1 MGCAKSNF
9 YITKNYFMH
18 VTGLNSSGELGL
30 GDTTNR
36 DIFER
41 LDIENI
47 SDIKKVVWG
56 VYCLFVLYKDGTLYA
71 CGKNSSGKLGLGNT
85 DNMLTFT
92 KVDIEDVDEISSSY
106 DHTLIIKKDK
116 TLWGCGYGTGI
127 GMGSAKQYNF
137 IYLEVDNVK
146 EIATS
151 NRTSLIMKEDGELLG
166 LGENSNQQLG
176 MGKYSSATLKTWTKV
191 PIENIKHIYGG
202 YSNFYVL
209 DNDNILY
216 AAGDNYYNQVQESGN
231 YSYNWVTQEIDNIK
245 EVSVGRY
252 HIAVLTEVGDVYIR
266 GSKNALG
273 INSGTIGRTWTKL
286 DTTEKIIDIYA
297 NYDTTLMLT
306 KNHEILTIGDKKYL
320 GIGEI
325 KDKKTINKVPNVKE
339 VIYIGNNW
347 NIGGG
352 TTNLKYLIKS
362 LDTYYTLENGQL
374 LQITDDITNDIINDR
389 GVDIEIINNNIDL
402 LPNEYSLLN
411 STQSELELNTN
422 QYSFV
427 SMKNEIDVESLS
439 KFKKII
445 CENTSNNNDD
455 NIRFILK
462 VNGNYIYKN
471 PTHEDKSLDL
481 SAWNML
487 GFTLDEISNISSLNI
502 PELDEAKKVLVIFG
516 FKNTDLETKTL
527 INKISIKYDKSG
539 DILTIDDENIT
550 YNESGLKIEFT
561 NNVNKALVR
570 LVKTIK

>member
-1 MGCAKSNF
+1 MVIIG
-9 YITKNYFMH
+9 
-18 VTGLNSSGELGL
+18 
-30 GDTTNR
+30 
-36 DIFER
+36 
-41 LDIENI
+41 I
-47 SDIKKVVWG
+47 S
-56 VYCLFVLYKDGTLYA
+56 
-71 CGKNSSGKLGLGNT
+71 
-85 DNMLTFT
+85 
-92 KVDIEDVDEISSSY
+92 
-106 DHTLIIKKDK
+106 
-116 TLWGCGYGTGI
+116 
-127 GMGSAKQYNF
+127 
-137 IYLEVDNVK
+137 
-146 EIATS
+146 
-151 NRTSLIMKEDGELLG
+151 
-166 LGENSNQQLG
+166 
-176 MGKYSSATLKTWTKV
+176 
-191 PIENIKHIYGG
+191 
-202 YSNFYVL
+202 
-209 DNDNILY
+209 
-216 AAGDNYYNQVQESGN
+216 
-231 YSYNWVTQEIDNIK
+231 
-245 EVSVGRY
+245 
-252 HIAVLTEVGDVYIR
+252 
-266 GSKNALG
+266 
-273 INSGTIGRTWTKL
+273 
-286 DTTEKIIDIYA
+286 
-297 NYDTTLMLT
+297 
-306 KNHEILTIGDKKYL
+306 
-320 GIGEI
+320 
-325 KDKKTINKVPNVKE
+325 
-339 VIYIGNNW
+339 
-347 NIGGG
+347 GGG